1 MRSVWGGCDG
11 GEGRWATGKPCGQ
24 AERPLGLSWEATSY
38 QPRTVRT
45 APAKTELKNP
55 TAKWTRTENQVPEVP
70 PARPFREEDIT
81 GRAKYS
87 PQKLRPRDDSR
98 KKDENLVQQLG
109 KHCMLHPLLKGAKT
123 L

>member
-1 MRSVWGGCDG
+1 MGH
-11 GEGRWATGKPCGQ
+11 GEALRAGREATGAQ
-24 AERPLGLSWEATSY
+24 LGGNQMPA
-38 QPRTVRT
+38 RTVRT

-55 TAKWTRTENQVPEVP
+55 TAKWTRTENQVPEVLP
-70 PARPFREEDIT
+70 GRPFREEDIT
-81 GRAKYS
+81 RRAKYS

-98 KKDENLVQQLG
+98 KKDANLVQKLG